1 MTTLPADGSTHGNL
15 YGDLSSRV
23 GFGVDPPPRE
33 PSLVLVGAAAGASSS
48 LAVMFVYQLL
58 RIGWQLVRELTRH
71 GAAPATGLESPD
83 RIFGVLVVGGL
94 LSLAPT
100 VLAGGVL
107 GALLGA
113 FLSWSAHRQG
123 LIRAW
128 LSGSLLA
135 YVAALIVNVTVLARH
150 RGAALEY
157 LEWRR
162 LVGLPSLLFVLIFG
176 GVGVYLRLRQVRAS
190 AD

>member
-1 MTTLPADGSTHGNL
+1 MTTLPADGSSYL
-15 YGDLSSRV
+15 DVPSRV
-23 GFGVDPPPRE
+23 DFGVEPPAPSRE
-33 PSLVLVGAAAGASSS
+33 ASLVLIGAAAGASAS

-58 RIGWQLVRELTRH
+58 RIGWQLVQELTRH
-71 GAAPATGLESPD
+71 GALAPSGLESPD
-83 RIFGVLVVGGL
+83 RILGVLVMGGL

-113 FLSWSAHRQG
+113 FLSWSARRQG
-123 LIRAW
+123 LVRAW

-135 YVAALIVNVTVLARH
+135 YGAAVIVNLTVLARH

-157 LEWRR
+157 VEWRR

-176 GVGVYLRLRQVRAS
+176 GVGVYLQLRQTRRS
-190 AD
+190 AG